1 MAGTGLAYFMAAKY
15 FHDSSGRVQY
25 RDGREFAGAIQMET
39 EIKQADANPL
49 YVNNALRES
58 TSRFSS
64 GTLTL
69 TTDSLSRGA
78 SKFILGIGEE
88 TLEVDGKQIKY
99 LVFND
104 APVPDMGFGTV
115 IYEQVKGV
123 LVYTA
128 VVLPKITFN
137 VSGDSAKTQGESIE
151 WQTTEVT
158 ATIKRDDTAKKG
170 WRYKA
175 EFTNEAEAV
184 AFVRTFLNIVVDPL
198 TVATVPGDA
207 PGTAKIVV
215 LPTLEERNSYFYQLG
230 TALKKPV
237 LNEELSLEFYT
248 PWDGEAPVA
257 ATTGTQILVV
267 EADADLL
274 VKKAGI
280 GTIRAKEEVLG
291 ALSVTSTAGTSAG
304 KTKLEVLP
312 ALSAGNGYRYK
323 IGLDLELPDINQDVA
338 AWDEWN
344 GNDEIAATAGEDIV
358 IVEADAMGRAKKA
371 GSATVTAA

>member
-15 FHDSSGRVQY
+15 FHDGSGRVQY
-25 RDGREFAGAIQMET
+25 RDGREFAGAIQMDAEV
-39 EIKQADANPL
+39 KQADANPL

-69 TTDSLSRGA
+69 TTDNLGQGA

-88 TLEVDGKQIKY
+88 TLEVGGKPVKY

-151 WQTTEVT
+151 WQTTEIT

-175 EFTNEAEAV
+175 EFTNEAEAI
-184 AFVRTFLNIVVDPL
+184 AFVRAFLNIVVDPL

-207 PGTAKIVV
+207 PGTAKIAV
-215 LPTLEERNSYFYQLG
+215 LPALAEGNSYFYQLG
-230 TALKKPV
+230 TALEKPV
-237 LNEELSLEFYT
+237 LNEELSPDFYT
-248 PWDGEAPVA
+248 AWDGEALIA
-257 ATTGTQILVV
+257 AETGAQILVV
-267 EADADLL
+267 EADADML

-280 GTIRAKEEVLG
+280 GNVHAKEEVLG
-291 ALSVTSTAGTSAG
+291 TLAVTSTAGASTG
-304 KTKLEVLP
+304 KTKLEVTP
-312 ALSAGNGYRYK
+312 ALAAGNSYRLK
-323 IGLDLELPDINQDVA
+323 TGTDLETPTINQDVA
-338 AWDEWN
+338 AWGEWN
-344 GNDEIAATAGEDIV
+344 GTDEVAANTGEDIV

-371 GSATVTAA
+371 GSTTATVA

>member
-15 FHDSSGRVQY
+15 FHDGSGRVQY
-25 RDGREFAGAIQMET
+25 RDGREFAGAIQMDAEV
-39 EIKQADANPL
+39 KQADANPL

-69 TTDSLSRGA
+69 TTDNLGQGA

-88 TLEVDGKQIKY
+88 TLEVGGKPVKY

-151 WQTTEVT
+151 WQTTEIT
-158 ATIKRDDTAKKG
+158 ATIKRDDTTKKG

-175 EFTNEAEAV
+175 EFTDETEAI
-184 AFVRTFLNIVVDPL
+184 AFVRTFLNIVVAPL

-215 LPTLEERNSYFYQLG
+215 LPVLAEGNSYFYQLG
-230 TALKKPV
+230 AALKKPV
-237 LNEELSLEFYT
+237 LNEELSPDFYT
-248 PWDGEAPVA
+248 AWDGEAPIA
-257 ATTGTQILVV
+257 AETGAKILVV
-267 EADADLL
+267 EADADML

-280 GTIRAKEEVLG
+280 GDVHAKEEVLG
-291 ALSVTSTAGTSAG
+291 TLTVTSAAGTSTG
-304 KTKLEVLP
+304 KTKLEVTP
-312 ALSAGNGYRYK
+312 ALAAGNSYRLK
-323 IGLDLELPDINQDVA
+323 TGTDLETPTINQDVA

-344 GNDEIAATAGEDIV
+344 GTDEVAATTGEDIV
-358 IVEADAMGRAKKA
+358 VAEADAMGRAKKA
-371 GSATVTAA
+371 GSTTATVA